1 MRSLNGY
8 QGDEIHIDYPTI
20 PGATVSELEH
30 TIMAE
35 FGNGLRAVDVLL
47 VAGLNEIL
55 RGATDHEILEDIQQ
69 FSDCLSNLCQ
79 AWRYVFK
86 ALLSSLKIFK
96 GTDRLCKAVKLIMQ
110 CCGQIF

>member
-20 PGATVSELEH
+20 PGATVRELEH

-47 VAGLNEIL
+47 VAGLNDIL
-55 RGATDHEILEDIQQ
+55 RGAIGHEILEDIQQ
-69 FSDCLSNLCQ
+69 SSDSVRAISAKPGDTCLKLFSPL
-79 AWRYVFK
+79 
-86 ALLSSLKIFK
+86 
-96 GTDRLCKAVKLIMQ
+96 
-110 CCGQIF
+110 